1 FAENFQT
8 GTRAQAGSRFVESD
22 MAVAA
27 DAENLQV
34 DTAGCAN
41 GLFVGRAILL
51 IVSLDGTVGDVNVA
65 GCYVHVSEEILLHEM
80 MKTLRMIGRKPQ
92 VFDQVECDNAR
103 EVQSLLAVQSNKLLV
118 HSEHGASGG

>member
-1 FAENFQT
+1 NSLCFEDGADAHGDGALGNLFVGGKEMAVVFDGLFAENFQT

-65 GCYVHVSEEILLHEM
+65 GCYVHV
-80 MKTLRMIGRKPQ
+80 
-92 VFDQVECDNAR
+92 
-103 EVQSLLAVQSNKLLV
+103 
-118 HSEHGASGG
+118 